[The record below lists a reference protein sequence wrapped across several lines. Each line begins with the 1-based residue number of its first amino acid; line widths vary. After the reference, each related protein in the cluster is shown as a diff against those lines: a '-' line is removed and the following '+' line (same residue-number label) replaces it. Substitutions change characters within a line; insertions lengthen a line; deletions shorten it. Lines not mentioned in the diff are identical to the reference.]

1 MRTLTHLSLEN
12 FRLFKEK
19 TSFDLAPITILTG
32 TNSSGKSS
40 LIKAIL
46 LLKENFEKNKSIE
59 EIDFSIGDHN
69 LNDFKNSLNYDSDS
83 NIMYFSFSS
92 LVNDLGVEII
102 ELGYQIDSNNDSKGN
117 PPTP

>member
-1 MRTLTHLSLEN
+1 MRVLNHFSLEN

-46 LLKENFEKNKSIE
+46 LLKANFEKNKSIE

-69 LNDFKNSLNYDSDS
+69 FDQYVSNS
-83 NIMYFSFSS
+83 
-92 LVNDLGVEII
+92 V
-102 ELGYQIDSNNDSKGN
+102 QIQCQLI
-117 PPTP
+117 